1 KSGFKKLFF
10 CHKRFCSITFDAG
23 DPTKTATAKFTIT
36 EYRPPIGQPF
46 DPAAIESFKQP
57 DPEVFDAPCKIPDA
71 NLGREFTFI
80 DPVDKKPVTVPPSHA
95 RKCSTPIPS
104 VSEKYLS
111 GEGRARVFKCG
122 VEWTVGTEKHTAVSV
137 PLKIANYVFPVVV
150 VKLNTD
156 LNESYRCSKEDIL
169 QMENQHTTE
178 FK

>member
-1 KSGFKKLFF
+1 M
-10 CHKRFCSITFDAG
+10 A
-23 DPTKTATAKFTIT
+23 
-36 EYRPPIGQPF
+36 
-46 DPAAIESFKQP
+46 P
-57 DPEVFDAPCKIPDA
+57 DPEVFENIPCAIPDA
-71 NLGREFTFI
+71 NLGKEFTFI
-80 DPVDKKPVTVPPSHA
+80 DPDDKKPKTVPPNHA

-104 VSEKYLS
+104 VSEKYPS
-111 GEGRARVFKCG
+111 GEGRARVFTCS
-122 VEWTVGTEKHTAVSV
+122 VEWTIGAEKKTAVSV